1 METGR
6 EILDMP
12 VAEVNHYEWELFFDT
27 SGQQLTQ
34 LLFNKTTATIGGGK
48 TAFYDARPLDPAV
61 DNNLAAERLIEKL
74 TRRFAIKKE
83 WVAEIESLSGLKAG
97 IRDAALRKVQEMP
110 DSADR
115 IAVPLGAIVGY
126 RDRSMPEYQR
136 ALAWAEELQRIEPNS
151 HRSRSLI
158 GAAYYRVNRLE
169 DALKVLSVEG
179 TAEASPISDTETSY
193 DKLRRVVLALVQFKM
208 GRKQEAEKSF
218 REGPKTVAAVR
229 EHFALSL
236 NIEAQLLMP
245 TERRILPAAPEKMLG
260 LKQMVQSL
268 LDKFGEPD
276 VDFAKLPANSG
287 YRLVK
292 YDINQDQRLNQEE
305 MTEAIRDILRF
316 GFPIAE
322 ADWQSSVE
330 PNLEFLDETI
340 RDAPHYMTPRFV
352 RAWIRATCADPQF
365 RDSDQALKESISLCE
380 QTKYQ
385 DATFLELLAAAHA
398 SSNDFASA
406 LRWQTEAVRIHAEK
420 GPVSSI
426 RCLEEA
432 RVRLKAYEH
441 HKLCDG
447 KLPRTNDLFLFGT
460 RESPIPQERD
470 VSPPYLSPQVV
481 LNAKRI
487 IGNRAAWS
495 PDGTKIIRRRNSD
508 GSQTILE
515 SIDLATDETRTVCE
529 DGTEP
534 VWGSTLDDRIYF
546 VRLASGTALYPFNA
560 SVWSCDSDGKNLTRL
575 MEGSAPT
582 LLQDGTLVIR
592 TTTTDQGTVRS
603 MFRGFQMDS
612 NGALKETGPLH
623 EMEGRWENYRRME
636 S

>member
-1 METGR
+1 
-6 EILDMP
+6 
-12 VAEVNHYEWELFFDT
+12 
-27 SGQQLTQ
+27 
-34 LLFNKTTATIGGGK
+34 
-48 TAFYDARPLDPAV
+48 
-61 DNNLAAERLIEKL
+61 
-74 TRRFAIKKE
+74 
-83 WVAEIESLSGLKAG
+83 
-97 IRDAALRKVQEMP
+97 
-110 DSADR
+110 
-115 IAVPLGAIVGY
+115 
-126 RDRSMPEYQR
+126 
-136 ALAWAEELQRIEPNS
+136 
-151 HRSRSLI
+151 
-158 GAAYYRVNRLE
+158 
-169 DALKVLSVEG
+169 
-179 TAEASPISDTETSY
+179 
-193 DKLRRVVLALVQFKM
+193 
-208 GRKQEAEKSF
+208 
-218 REGPKTVAAVR
+218 
-229 EHFALSL
+229 
-236 NIEAQLLMP
+236 
-245 TERRILPAAPEKMLG
+245 
-260 LKQMVQSL
+260 MVQSL

-495 PDGTKIIRRRNSD
+495 PDGTKLYGEGIPMALKPFLNRSISRRMRLERCVKMGRSLF
-508 GSQTILE
+508 GAQLSVIASILFDWLQAQHCIH
-515 SIDLATDETRTVCE
+515 SMHPSGLATPMERTSRV
-529 DGTEP
+529 
-534 VWGSTLDDRIYF
+534 
-546 VRLASGTALYPFNA
+546 
-560 SVWSCDSDGKNLTRL
+560 
-575 MEGSAPT
+575 
-582 LLQDGTLVIR
+582 
-592 TTTTDQGTVRS
+592 
-603 MFRGFQMDS
+603 
-612 NGALKETGPLH
+612 
-623 EMEGRWENYRRME
+623 
-636 S
+636 